1 MSADLLLVHGD
12 DGLGLGMAL
21 DDFAARLGVPDRTEL
36 VPERSP
42 DEAILDRAG
51 VESASVGLFGPHL
64 VVLRQPLKAAGRS
77 AALGEKL
84 LDLVRKLP
92 EGAALA
98 LAEERPSRDIGKPP
112 ALLAQLAQAV
122 RDRDG
127 EVAERLAPRRNEL
140 GGWTVRHAA
149 AIGVAIE
156 PRAATIL
163 SQRVGGAVWESDV
176 ERGEQTRI
184 VDSELRKL
192 RTHAGERPISVSDVE
207 ALTTDA
213 RPASVFAITN
223 AVDRR
228 EPAAAAAA
236 LERALAEDQPVLRI
250 MASLAGRIS
259 DLIVAR
265 ELSKGGASPAE
276 LTRRVGRGN
285 ARVAERVV
293 EAAGRYRADELEAM
307 LRGLFEAD
315 LAVKANEIEPEAAIT
330 AWLGEYLL
338 AGTRSAGRQV
348 RSGGAAVRR

>member
-1 MSADLLLVHGD
+1 MTVELLLVSGD
-12 DGLGLGMAL
+12 DGLGVSRAV
-21 DDFAARLGVPDRTEL
+21 DEFAARIGVPDRTEL

-42 DEAILDRAG
+42 DEATLDRAV

-64 VVLRQPLKAAGRS
+64 VVLRQPLKAVGRAAGP
-77 AALGEKL
+77 AEKL
-84 LDLVRKLP
+84 LDLVRRLP
-92 EGAALA
+92 PGAALA
-98 LAEERPSRDIGKPP
+98 LAEERSSRDIGKPP
-112 ALLAQLAQAV
+112 VLLSQL
-122 RDRDG
+122 G
-127 EVAERLAPRRNEL
+127 EVVRERGGMVLERLAPRRNEL
-140 GGWTVRHAA
+140 AGWTVRHAA
-149 AIGVAIE
+149 MIGVDIE
-156 PRAATIL
+156 QRAATL
-163 SQRVGGAVWESDV
+163 LAQRVGGAVWESDV
-176 ERGEQTRI
+176 ERGEQTRV

-192 RTHAGERPISVSDVE
+192 RIYAGERPISVSDVE

-265 ELSKGGASPAE
+265 ELSERGAPPAE

-285 ARVAERVV
+285 ARAAERVV
-293 EAAGRYRADELEAM
+293 EAARRYGRDELEAM

-315 LAVKANEIEPEAAIT
+315 MAVKANEIEPAPAIT

-338 AGTRSAGRQV
+338 GGRRSTGR
-348 RSGGAAVRR
+348 